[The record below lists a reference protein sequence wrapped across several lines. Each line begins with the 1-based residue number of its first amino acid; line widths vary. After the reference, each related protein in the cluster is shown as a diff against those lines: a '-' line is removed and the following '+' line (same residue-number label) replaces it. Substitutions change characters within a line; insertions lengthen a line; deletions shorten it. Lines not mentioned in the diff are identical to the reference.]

1 MSAAGWAR
9 RSAPEWVR
17 AALAPVRRW
26 RAQRPTQTARGAPGR
41 QLLPGPGRGRS
52 WVPLRSTAT
61 SWTGVRAEWW
71 FGPRTAD
78 GADSSAAVGVVRAPD
93 GLRRRTAAPSGG
105 WWRPRGPAPGPPVR
119 TRRSRWR
126 AWCERPRRSRRPA
139 QRRHPG
145 RPQERRS
152 SALAGPAQP
161 RWAFRCRRAICER
174 SSVARR
180 ASTASSACSRA
191 SSAWVLES
199 DGADV
204 AGTGAGLDGAGP
216 STVDSTPSAPIA
228 SPVVSPRV
236 VTRRRLRFTLL
247 LRARRC
253 DPAGRLA

>member
-9 RSAPEWVR
+9 RSGPEWGR
-17 AALAPVRRW
+17 PALAPPRRW
-26 RAQRPTQTARGAPGR
+26 RAQRPTQTAPGAPGR
-41 QLLPGPGRGRS
+41 QSLAGPCRGRS
-52 WVPLRSTAT
+52 WVPLRSSAAP
-61 SWTGVRAEWW
+61 WTGTRTEWW

-78 GADSSAAVGVVRAPD
+78 GADSSAAVGVVRVPD

-105 WWRPRGPAPGPPVR
+105 WWRPRTPAPLPPVKN
-119 TRRSRWR
+119 
-126 AWCERPRRSRRPA
+126 PRFLWEALFEQPKQSRRPV

-145 RPQERRS
+145 RPQEQRS
-152 SALAGPAQP
+152 NALAGPAQP
-161 RWAFRCRRAICER
+161 RWAFRRRRVICER

-180 ASTASSACSRA
+180 ASTTSSACSRA

-199 DGADV
+199 DGVDV
-204 AGTGAGLDGAGP
+204 AGAGAGLDGAGP
-216 STVDSTPSAPIA
+216 STVESTPSAPIA

>member
-9 RSAPEWVR
+9 RSAPEWVL
-17 AALAPVRRW
+17 AALAPARRW
-26 RAQRPTQTARGAPGR
+26 RAQRPTQTARAAPGR

-52 WVPLRSTAT
+52 WVPLRSSAT
-61 SWTGVRAEWW
+61 PWTGARAEWW

-105 WWRPRGPAPGPPVR
+105 WWRPRGPAPGPQVR

-152 SALAGPAQP
+152 SALAGLAQP

-180 ASTASSACSRA
+180 ASTASSACNRA
-191 SSAWVLES
+191 SSA
-199 DGADV
+199 
-204 AGTGAGLDGAGP
+204 
-216 STVDSTPSAPIA
+216 
-228 SPVVSPRV
+228 
-236 VTRRRLRFTLL
+236 
-247 LRARRC
+247 
-253 DPAGRLA
+253 

>member
-9 RSAPEWVR
+9 RSAPEWVL
-17 AALAPVRRW
+17 AALAPARRW
-26 RAQRPTQTARGAPGR
+26 RAQRPTQTARAAPGR

-52 WVPLRSTAT
+52 WVPLRSSAT
-61 SWTGVRAEWW
+61 PWTGARAEWW

-105 WWRPRGPAPGPPVR
+105 WWRPRGPAPGPQVR

-126 AWCERPRRSRRPA
+126 AWCEPPRRSRRPA

-152 SALAGPAQP
+152 SALAGLAQP

-180 ASTASSACSRA
+180 ASTASSACNRA
-191 SSAWVLES
+191 SSA
-199 DGADV
+199 
-204 AGTGAGLDGAGP
+204 
-216 STVDSTPSAPIA
+216 
-228 SPVVSPRV
+228 
-236 VTRRRLRFTLL
+236 
-247 LRARRC
+247 
-253 DPAGRLA
+253 

>member
-9 RSAPEWVR
+9 RSAPEWGR
-17 AALAPVRRW
+17 PALAPPRRW
-26 RAQRPTQTARGAPGR
+26 RAQRPTQTAPGAPGR
-41 QLLPGPGRGRS
+41 QLLAGPCRGRS
-52 WVPLRSTAT
+52 WVPLRSSAAP
-61 SWTGVRAEWW
+61 WTGTRTEWW

-78 GADSSAAVGVVRAPD
+78 GADSSAVVGVVRAPD

-105 WWRPRGPAPGPPVR
+105 SWRQRTPAPGPPVR

-126 AWCERPRRSRRPA
+126 AWCEQPKRSRRPV

-145 RPQERRS
+145 RPQEQRS

-161 RWAFRCRRAICER
+161 RWAFRRRRVICER

-180 ASTASSACSRA
+180 ASTTSSACSRA

-204 AGTGAGLDGAGP
+204 AGAGAGLDGAGP
-216 STVDSTPSAPIA
+216 STVESTPSAPIA

>member
-9 RSAPEWVR
+9 RSAPEWGR
-17 AALAPVRRW
+17 PALAPPRRW
-26 RAQRPTQTARGAPGR
+26 RAQRPTQTAPGAPGR
-41 QLLPGPGRGRS
+41 QLLAGSCRGRS
-52 WVPLRSTAT
+52 WVPLRSSAAP
-61 SWTGVRAEWW
+61 WTGTRTEWW

-78 GADSSAAVGVVRAPD
+78 GADSSAVVGVVRAPV
-93 GLRRRTAAPSGG
+93 GLGRRTAAARGG
-105 WWRPRGPAPGPPVR
+105 WWRPRPPAPGPPVR

-126 AWCERPRRSRRPA
+126 AWCEQPKRSRRPV

-145 RPQERRS
+145 RPQEQRS

-161 RWAFRCRRAICER
+161 RWAFRCMRVICER

-180 ASTASSACSRA
+180 ASTTSSACSRA

-204 AGTGAGLDGAGP
+204 AGAGAGLDGAGP
-216 STVDSTPSAPIA
+216 STVESTPSAPIA

>member
-9 RSAPEWVR
+9 RSAPEWGR
-17 AALAPVRRW
+17 PALAPPRRW
-26 RAQRPTQTARGAPGR
+26 RAQRPTQTAPGAPGR
-41 QLLPGPGRGRS
+41 QLLAGPCRGRS
-52 WVPLRSTAT
+52 WVPLRSSAAP
-61 SWTGVRAEWW
+61 WTGTRTEWW

-78 GADSSAAVGVVRAPD
+78 GADSSAVVGVVRAPD

-105 WWRPRGPAPGPPVR
+105 SWRQWTPAPGPPVR

-126 AWCERPRRSRRPA
+126 AWCEQPKLSRRPV

-145 RPQERRS
+145 RPQEQRS
-152 SALAGPAQP
+152 NALAGPAQP
-161 RWAFRCRRAICER
+161 RWAFRRRRVICDR

-180 ASTASSACSRA
+180 ASTTSSACSRA

-204 AGTGAGLDGAGP
+204 AGAGAGLDGAGP
-216 STVDSTPSAPIA
+216 STVESTPSAPIA

>member
-9 RSAPEWVR
+9 RSAPEWGR
-17 AALAPVRRW
+17 PALAPPRRW
-26 RAQRPTQTARGAPGR
+26 RAQRPTQTAPGAPGR
-41 QLLPGPGRGRS
+41 QLLAGSCRGRS
-52 WVPLRSTAT
+52 WVPLRSSAAP
-61 SWTGVRAEWW
+61 WTGTRTEWW

-78 GADSSAAVGVVRAPD
+78 GADSSAVVGVVRAPD

-105 WWRPRGPAPGPPVR
+105 WWRPRTPAPGPPVR

-126 AWCERPRRSRRPA
+126 AWCEQPKRSRRPV

-145 RPQERRS
+145 RPQEQRS

-161 RWAFRCRRAICER
+161 RWAFRCMRVICER

-180 ASTASSACSRA
+180 ASTTSSACSRA

-204 AGTGAGLDGAGP
+204 AGAGAGLDGAGP
-216 STVDSTPSAPIA
+216 STVESTPSAPIA

>member
-9 RSAPEWVR
+9 RSAPEWGR
-17 AALAPVRRW
+17 PALAPPRRW
-26 RAQRPTQTARGAPGR
+26 RAQRPTQTAPGAPGR
-41 QLLPGPGRGRS
+41 QLLAGPCRGRS
-52 WVPLRSTAT
+52 WVPLRSSAAP
-61 SWTGVRAEWW
+61 WTGTRTEWW

-78 GADSSAAVGVVRAPD
+78 GADSSAVVGVVRAPD

-105 WWRPRGPAPGPPVR
+105 WWRQRTPAPGPPVR

-126 AWCERPRRSRRPA
+126 AWCEQPKRSRRPV

-145 RPQERRS
+145 RPQEQRS
-152 SALAGPAQP
+152 NALAGPAQP
-161 RWAFRCRRAICER
+161 RWAFRRRRVICER

-180 ASTASSACSRA
+180 ASTTSSACSRA

-204 AGTGAGLDGAGP
+204 AGAGAGLDGAGP
-216 STVDSTPSAPIA
+216 STVESTPSAPIA